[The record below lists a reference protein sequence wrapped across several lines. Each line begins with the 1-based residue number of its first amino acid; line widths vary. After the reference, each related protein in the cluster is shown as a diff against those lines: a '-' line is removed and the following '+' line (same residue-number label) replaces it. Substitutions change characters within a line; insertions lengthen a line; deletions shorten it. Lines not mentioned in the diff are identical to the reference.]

1 MQDMEFGNQTL
12 VIEFLLQGFTNVPE
26 EKLALF
32 LVFLAIYILTL
43 VGNVGMILVIRFVPF
58 LHTPM
63 YFFLSSLSFIDT
75 CYSSVIA
82 PKMLVDFLVESPAI
96 SFSGCA
102 AQLYFFVALGTTE
115 CFVLAAMAYDRY
127 AAIYNP
133 LLYSTIMSK
142 RLCLQLVMLSFIG
155 GFLHSSIYVTATFHL
170 PFCKTNEISHFFCD
184 LLPLLKL
191 SCVSTKFIE
200 ILLFV
205 FTGSISMGCLL
216 IILVS
221 YFCILSTILKIS
233 SGGGRQK
240 ALSTCASHITAVS
253 LFYGTIAFMYLRP
266 STSYSVEQDKVVS
279 LIYTNI
285 IPMLNPLIY
294 SVRNK
299 EVKAALR
306 KMLRNSFL

>member
-1 MQDMEFGNQTL
+1 
-12 VIEFLLQGFTNVPE
+12 
-26 EKLALF
+26 
-32 LVFLAIYILTL
+32 
-43 VGNVGMILVIRFVPF
+43 MILVIRLEPR
-58 LHTPM
+58 LHTAM
-63 YFFLSSLSFIDT
+63 YFFLSSLSFVDI

-82 PKMLVDFLVESPAI
+82 PKMLSDFLDESPTI

-102 AQLYFFVALGTTE
+102 TQLYFFVALGTTE
-115 CFVLAAMAYDRY
+115 CFLLAVMAYDRY

-133 LLYSTIMSK
+133 LLYSTTMSR
-142 RLCLQLVMLSFIG
+142 RLCLQLVVVSFIG

-170 PFCKTNEISHFFCD
+170 PSCKTNEIGHFFCD
-184 LLPLLKL
+184 ILPFLKL
-191 SCVSTKFIE
+191 SCVTSKIIE

-205 FTGSISMGCLL
+205 FTASISLSCLL
-216 IILVS
+216 IILAS

-240 ALSTCASHITAVS
+240 ALSTCASHITVVI
-253 LFYGTIAFMYLRP
+253 LFYGTISFMYLRP

-279 LIYTNI
+279 LIYTSI
-285 IPMLNPLIY
+285 TPMLNPLIY

-306 KMLRNSFL
+306 KMLKKISF